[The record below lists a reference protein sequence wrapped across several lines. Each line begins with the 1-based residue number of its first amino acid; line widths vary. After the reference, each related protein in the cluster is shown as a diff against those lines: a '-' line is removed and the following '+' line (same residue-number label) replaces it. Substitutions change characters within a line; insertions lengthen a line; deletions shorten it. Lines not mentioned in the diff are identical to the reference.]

1 MPFYACKLPHGLE
14 VDHGGQT
21 IVLHGANIGEE
32 LDALSK
38 NGSPRENRSRV
49 YGFGLTELNERQTE
63 AFEAWKTEVTTKD
76 GKPLPGGGG
85 FPAFENGLILGPFK
99 SRAEAEKECQAVSSI
114 VTTGFEGV
122 DPEEDEKAKK
132 KTNKVETRED

>member
-14 VDHGGQT
+14 VEHAGQT
-21 IVLHGANIGEE
+21 VVLLGANIGEE
-32 LDALSK
+32 LDNPSK
-38 NGSPRENRSRV
+38 NGEPRENRSRV

-76 GKPLPGGGG
+76 GKPLRDGG

-99 SRAEAEKECQAVSSI
+99 SRADAEKECASIASI

-122 DPEEDEKAKK
+122 DPAAEEK
-132 KTNKVETRED
+132 KTTGTKVETRKD